1 MFTVFNKSMS
11 QIAFIAQ
18 FPPPIHGLSKAVESL
33 FHSRLD
39 KKYDFIPINITD
51 NKRIITTLYHILTS
65 KSDLYYFTISQTKG
79 GNLRDLLI
87 LFLLRLK
94 RGKCLIHLHGGY
106 YRQLIEKDCNEW
118 QRKLNYKA
126 LKHINGAIVLGKSL
140 KSIFRGMIDEEKIF
154 IVPNCIDN
162 QYTLPGKTFRTK
174 LSTIKTCPK
183 VHILYLS
190 NFIPSKGYKEVLAL
204 ANIAKKQSIKQI
216 HFHFAGIFFDAKEK
230 SFFHEYIKKNGLE
243 SYVTYHGV
251 VTGKEK
257 QDLLALCHVF
267 ILLTR
272 YPNEGQPISILEAMG
287 NGLAVI
293 TTNHAGIPD
302 IVQNQVNGMIVDKE
316 NIQLDA
322 IFQYIS
328 TLIDNREKL
337 SDISYNNYCAATTS
351 YTEENYIQNMDGVF
365 SKILQQ

>member
-1 MFTVFNKSMS
+1 MTK
-11 QIAFIAQ
+11 ITFIAQ
-18 FPPPIHGLSKAVESL
+18 FPPPIHGLSKAVDTL
-33 FHSRLD
+33 YHSNLN
-39 KKYDFIPINITD
+39 KKYDFEPINITS
-51 NKRIITTLYHILTS
+51 NKKILHTLWKIWKG

-87 LFLLRLK
+87 FFLLRLK
-94 RGKCLIHLHGGY
+94 QSKCLIHLHGGY
-106 YRQLIEKDCNEW
+106 YRQLIEKNCSEW

-126 LKHINGAIVLGKSL
+126 LKYINGAIVLGKSL
-140 KSIFRGMIDEEKIF
+140 KTIFRGMIDEEKIF
-154 IVPNCIDN
+154 TVPNCIDN
-162 QYTLPGKTFRTK
+162 QYTLPDKTFHTK
-174 LSTIKTCPK
+174 LSSIKTCQEI
-183 VHILYLS
+183 HILYLS
-190 NFIPSKGYKEVLAL
+190 NFIPSKGYKEVLVL
-204 ANIAKKQSIKQI
+204 ANIAKKQQSKQI
-216 HFHFAGIFFDAKEK
+216 HFHFAGMFFDSKEE

-257 QDLLALCHVF
+257 QNLLALCHVF

-302 IVQNQVNGMIVDKE
+302 IVQNQVNGMVVDKE

-328 TLIDNREKL
+328 NLIDNREKL
-337 SDISYNNYCAATTS
+337 SDISYNNYCAATTL
-351 YTEENYIQNMDGVF
+351 YTEENYIQNMDDVF

>member
-1 MFTVFNKSMS
+1 MKS
-11 QIAFIAQ
+11 ICFIAQ
-18 FPPPIHGLSKAVESL
+18 FPPPIHGLSKAVDTL
-33 FHSRLD
+33 YHSNLN
-39 KKYDFIPINITD
+39 KKYDFRPINITS
-51 NKRIITTLYHILTS
+51 NKKILHTLWEIWKG

-94 RGKCLIHLHGGY
+94 GGKCLIHLHGGY

-140 KSIFRGMIDEEKIF
+140 KPIFRGMIEEEKIF
-154 IVPNCIDN
+154 TVPNCIDN
-162 QYTLPGKTFRTK
+162 QYTLPEQTFRTK

-204 ANIAKKQSIKQI
+204 ANIAKKQQSKQI
-216 HFHFAGIFFDAKEK
+216 HFHFAGIFFDPKEEA
-230 SFFHEYIKKNGLE
+230 FFHEYIKKNGLE
-243 SYVTYHGV
+243 NYVTYHGV

-257 QDLLALCHVF
+257 QNLLALCHVF

-272 YPNEGQPISILEAMG
+272 YPKEGQPISILEAMG
-287 NGLAVI
+287 NGLVII

-302 IVQNQVNGMIVDKE
+302 IVQNQVNGMVVDKE
-316 NIQLDA
+316 HIQLDT

-328 TLIDNREKL
+328 TLIDDRELL
-337 SDISYNNYCAATTS
+337 SDISCKNYDIATTS
-351 YTEENYIQNMDGVF
+351 YTEENYIKNMDNVF
-365 SKILQQ
+365 SKILQ